1 MLLLM
6 KAKLLL
12 AALVAGYFGV
22 AYSQDGP
29 VQIWLAALAPLV
41 FVLVGVVLEVAD
53 SRPPV
58 SRR

>member
-1 MLLLM
+1 M

-12 AALVAGYFGV
+12 AALATGYFGL

-41 FVLVGVVLEVAD
+41 FVLVGFVLDVVD
-53 SRPPV
+53 SR
-58 SRR
+58 